1 MRWAVI
7 IVLLLVG
14 CGKREVSTI
23 PPTPSTM
30 PEAPAVPQDEPFVEI
45 ENEASDTDGDGSA
58 DQ

>member
-30 PEAPAVPQDEPFVEI
+30 PEAPAVLQDEPSVEK
-45 ENEASDTDGDGSA
+45 ENEASDTDGDGST
-58 DQ
+58 D

>member
-14 CGKREVSTI
+14 CGKKEVSTI
-23 PPTPSTM
+23 PPTPTTM
-30 PEAPAVPQDEPFVEI
+30 AKDPEVLQDEPFVEK